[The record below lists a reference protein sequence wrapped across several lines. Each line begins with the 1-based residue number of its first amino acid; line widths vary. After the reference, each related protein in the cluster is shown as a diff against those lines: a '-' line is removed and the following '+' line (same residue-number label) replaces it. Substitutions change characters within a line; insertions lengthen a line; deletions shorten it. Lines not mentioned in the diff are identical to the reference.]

1 MQPSME
7 RARFNMIEQQVRP
20 WEVLDDRV
28 LSVMRE
34 IPREAFVPDAY
45 KGLAY
50 ADVEIPLSDSATM
63 LAPKLVGRMLQAL
76 DVHDHEN
83 VLEIGTGSGYV
94 TACLAHLA
102 DHVFSM
108 EIDPDLAEAARAR
121 LKAMSLSQTEVRTG
135 DALEGPI
142 GGGPFDVIAVTG
154 SVPTQEPVATLKNLL
169 GDGGRLFVVV
179 GAAPIMEAT
188 LVTRVGKN
196 FREQGLFET
205 SVPMLRNAPAP
216 ERFAF

>member
-50 ADVEIPLSDSATM
+50 ADVEIPLNESASM
-63 LAPKLVGRMLQAL
+63 LAPKLVGRMLQSLGAQR
-76 DVHDHEN
+76 HET
-83 VLEIGTGSGYV
+83 VLEIGTGTGYA

-102 DHVFSM
+102 EHVVSM
-108 EIDPDLAEAARAR
+108 EIDPELAEAARAR
-121 LKAMSLSQTEVRTG
+121 LAAMGLSNTDVRAG

-154 SVPTQEPVATLKNLL
+154 SLPTQEPVAALKSLL
-169 GDGGRLFVVV
+169 ADGGRIFVVV
-179 GAAPIMEAT
+179 GEAPLMEAT
-188 LVTRVGKN
+188 LLTRVGKD

-205 SVPMLRNAPAP
+205 SIPMLRNAPLP

>member
-1 MQPSME
+1 MQPSMD
-7 RARFNMIEQQVRP
+7 RARFNMIEQQIRP

-28 LSVMRE
+28 LAVMRE
-34 IPREAFVPDAY
+34 LPREAFVPDAY

-50 ADVEIPLSDSATM
+50 ADVEVPLSDSAAM

-76 DVHDHEN
+76 AVRRHES
-83 VLEIGTGSGYV
+83 VLEIGTGTGYV

-102 DHVFSM
+102 EHVVSI
-108 EIDPDLAEAARAR
+108 EIDPGLAEAARAR
-121 LKAMSLSQTEVRTG
+121 LAAMGLSNTEVRTE

-154 SVPTQEPVATLKNLL
+154 SLPTQEPIAALKNLL
-169 GDGGRLFVVV
+169 GDGGRIFVVV
-179 GAAPIMEAT
+179 GEAPLMEAT
-188 LVTRVGKN
+188 LLTRVGKD
-196 FREQGLFET
+196 FREQALFET
-205 SVPMLRNAPAP
+205 SIPMLRNAPLP